1 MQEMKSEGRHFA
13 NKDFVEN
20 LKKTSTTKWLET
32 PLKNRQEQSDQHQKN
47 KDSQTD
53 ALKL

>member
-20 LKKTSTTKWLET
+20 LKKQQ
-32 PLKNRQEQSDQHQKN
+32 QEVLN
-47 KDSQTD
+47 G
-53 ALKL
+53 

>member
-32 PLKNRQEQSDQHQKN
+32 PLNRQCQSDQHQKD